1 MTLII
6 IKGRHNGEIKP
17 RDKERRKAGLILMP
31 RIKNQEAAALGIK
44 CRLALLID
52 LDT

>member
-6 IKGRHNGEIKP
+6 IRGSHNGEIKP

-31 RIKNQEAAALGIK
+31 RIKYQEAAEPVIK